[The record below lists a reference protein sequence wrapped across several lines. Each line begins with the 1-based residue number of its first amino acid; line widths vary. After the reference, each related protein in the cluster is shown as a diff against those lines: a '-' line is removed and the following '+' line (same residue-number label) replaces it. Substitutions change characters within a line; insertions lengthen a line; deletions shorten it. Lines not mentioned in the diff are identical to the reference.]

1 MPDACAQH
9 ARHFIMGLLRAGQR
23 SVRRLNCGVRS
34 HKERPIA
41 ALARTL
47 GAVMSEVVHRT
58 VDVYGIGRELP
69 LNYVSRKAVDEY
81 FVANLTRDK
90 HIIIYGSS
98 KQGKTSLRKHCLQD
112 DDYIVV
118 HCSNKWGVAELH
130 AAIVKR
136 VGYEV
141 TQSSTRTTSGK
152 NKIVAAF
159 KANVL
164 GIGVASGGEKEVS
177 KSDAVTTA
185 PLELDPEDVNDI
197 ITALKGFKKFIVLED
212 FHYLPIETQKDFSVA
227 LKAFHE
233 QSKLCFIIV
242 GVWLEEGRLTVYNG
256 DLTGRMVGVNAD
268 LWTPDELREVIAA
281 GEALLNVSFADHF
294 KDAVIAGCLDSVYI
308 VQEAC
313 YQACIRENINFTQN
327 KTREDVGAERDVPAL
342 IREVVNQQTGRY
354 NSFITLFAGGFQE
367 TALQMYKWLLYPVL
381 TADGD
386 ELESGLT
393 YRRMR
398 DVLRQHHPEGAALNV
413 GNLTQALQSAASL
426 QVKKEIKPIV
436 LDYDQTNLKLNVVD
450 RGFLIWLSNL
460 DRADLLELADLPM
473 LA

>member
-1 MPDACAQH
+1 MNA
-9 ARHFIMGLLRAGQR
+9 
-23 SVRRLNCGVRS
+23 
-34 HKERPIA
+34 
-41 ALARTL
+41 
-47 GAVMSEVVHRT
+47 EVKHRT
-58 VDVYGIGRELP
+58 ADVYGIGRDLP

-90 HIIIYGSS
+90 HVIIYGSS
-98 KQGKTSLRKHCLQD
+98 KQGKTSLRKHCLKD

-118 HCSNKWGVAELH
+118 HCSNKWGIADLH
-130 AAIVKR
+130 SAILKR

-141 TQSSTRTTSGK
+141 TQSATKTTSGK
-152 NKIVAAF
+152 HKIVAGF
-159 KANVL
+159 KA
-164 GIGVASGGEKEVS
+164 GAFGVGVETGGDKENS
-177 KSDAVTTA
+177 NSSATTTK

-197 ITALKGFKKFIVLED
+197 ITALGKFDRFVVLED

-256 DLTGRMVGVNAD
+256 DLTGRIVGVNAD
-268 LWTPDELREVIAA
+268 RWTAEELREVISV
-281 GEALLNVSFADHF
+281 GEALLNVSFADSF
-294 KDAVIAGCLDSVYI
+294 KQQVISGCLDSVYI

-313 YQACIRENINFTQN
+313 YQACLAKNINFTQD
-327 KTREDVGAERDVPAL
+327 THLDGLGGDLDVTAL
-342 IREVVNQQTGRY
+342 IRQVVNQQTGRY

-367 TALQMYKWLLYPVL
+367 TTLQMYKWVLYPVL
-381 TADGD
+381 TAQSKV
-386 ELESGLT
+386 LEEGLS
-393 YRRMR
+393 YRFMR
-398 DVLRQHHPEGAALNV
+398 DLLRKHHPEGPSLNL

-426 QVKKEIKPIV
+426 QVKKDIKPIV

-450 RGFLIWLSNL
+450 RGFLIWLGNQ
-460 DRADLLELADLPM
+460 DQKDLLELADLPM